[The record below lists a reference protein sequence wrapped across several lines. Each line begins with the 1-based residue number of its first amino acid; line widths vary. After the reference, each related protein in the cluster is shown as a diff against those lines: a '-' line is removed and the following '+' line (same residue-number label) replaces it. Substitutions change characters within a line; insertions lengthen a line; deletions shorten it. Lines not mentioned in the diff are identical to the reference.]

1 MRGLNRAAR
10 LAAQISL
17 LLALMST
24 SAYMLTRV
32 YLDDDERIYNEGNIN
47 EMATSGGPVTIGHVE
62 WKLDSL
68 QPYTRIV
75 DKKGE
80 EIGMGGT
87 AGTILMIAKLTATP
101 RQGVYLKDGGFTCGA
116 DLWDDRGNVWQ
127 PGPNTSDWELPTNCY
142 ADDSDDD
149 GKDEKF
155 EIDKPRQVAMIYVI
169 PADAASHVIGVSM
182 QDRDG
187 FRRVLIAP

>member
-24 SAYMLTRV
+24 SVYMLTRV
-32 YLDDDERIYNEGNIN
+32 YLDDEERIYNEGNIN
-47 EMATSGGPVTIGHVE
+47 EIATSGGPVTIGHVE

-80 EIGMGGT
+80 EIGMGGP

-101 RQGVYLKDGGFTCGA
+101 RQGVYLKDGGFSCGA

-127 PGPNTSDWELPTNCY
+127 AGRNTSDWELPTNCY

-149 GKDEKF
+149 GKDEVF

-169 PADAASHVIGVSM
+169 PADAVSHVVGVSM
-182 QDRDG
+182 QDRNG
-187 FRRVLIAP
+187 FRRVLITP